1 MELPVPGTGHWIT
14 ISGQFGI
21 FFVDKKKKIVI
32 QGFSLFWP
40 GDDREITLSRKDT
53 YDCKTFTVF

>member
-32 QGFSLFWP
+32 QGFSLF
-40 GDDREITLSRKDT
+40 
-53 YDCKTFTVF
+53 